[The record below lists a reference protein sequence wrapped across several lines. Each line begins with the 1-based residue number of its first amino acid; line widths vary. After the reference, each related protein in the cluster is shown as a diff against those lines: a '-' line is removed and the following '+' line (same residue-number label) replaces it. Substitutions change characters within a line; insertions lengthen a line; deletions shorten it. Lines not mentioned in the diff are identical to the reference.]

1 MIGRFIGAS
10 IGILYKYNI
19 KVLFGGAAYAS
30 YKINE
35 AR

>member
-10 IGILYKYNI
+10 IGIFKIYI